1 MNYRQ
6 ILLVLRLRWWL
17 VLFSLAA
24 TLALA
29 GIYLWKTEP
38 TYVASTS
45 ILVDLKTDPL
55 LSALAPALGS
65 AGYLATQVEVLKSDR
80 LAARVVRTMG
90 LEKNQQAIEK
100 WRESTDGKLP
110 LETFYSQFLQDG
122 LKAEASLRGSQIL
135 TLSFS
140 ATNPEFAATAANS
153 FASAY
158 LELSTELSTS
168 PAKENVAFFE
178 DRLKVLRA
186 ELEAAQNKVAAFQR
200 SRGVVI
206 STERYDQE
214 SARLASLETSY
225 AAALAEQAATS
236 SVARNSSEG
245 SADVSQNPAVI
256 SLRAQ
261 LSAAE
266 GKLAEASL
274 TLGASHPMRIQ
285 LEAQVKE
292 LRDQLSREVRLAS
305 GSSASTNRVA
315 SAKLGELRALVEA
328 QKRTIVNMRT
338 VRDEGSLLVKELEAA
353 QRAYDTV
360 NQRRSQVDLESK
372 AVTASARVL
381 TPAVA
386 PLEPKSPKPKM
397 IWTAAILA
405 GLILGI
411 GGAMIWEL
419 LDRRVRSVEDLASAE
434 GVPVLGV
441 LSSKPGTN
449 FPRVGARPNTLL
461 PAPPQQSAPRLTMN
475 EGS

>member
-17 VLFSLAA
+17 VLTSLAV

-29 GIYLWKTEP
+29 GLYLWKAEP
-38 TYVASTS
+38 KFEASTS

-80 LAARVVRTMG
+80 LAANVVRMMG
-90 LEKNQQAIEK
+90 LEKSQPAIEK
-100 WRESTDGKLP
+100 WRDMTDGKIP
-110 LETFYSQFLQDG
+110 LETFYSVFLQSG
-122 LKAEASLRGSQIL
+122 LKAEASTRGSQIL
-135 TLSFS
+135 TLTFQAS
-140 ATNPEFAATAANS
+140 NPEFAAAAVNS
-153 FASAY
+153 FAKAY
-158 LELSTELSTS
+158 LDLSSELRTS
-168 PAKENVAFFE
+168 PAKENVTFFE
-178 DRLKVLRA
+178 ERLKVLRTD
-186 ELEAAQNKVAAFQR
+186 LEAAQAKVAAFQR

-206 STERYDQE
+206 SNERYDQE

-236 SVARNSSEG
+236 SIARNSNEG
-245 SADVSQNPAVI
+245 SADVSQNPAVV

-261 LSAAE
+261 LTTAE
-266 GKLAEASL
+266 GRLAEAAL
-274 TLGASHPMRIQ
+274 TLGSSHPMRIQ
-285 LEAQVKE
+285 LESQVRE
-292 LRDQLSREVRLAS
+292 LREQLNREIRLAS

-338 VRDEGSLLVKELEAA
+338 VRDEGALLLRELEAA
-353 QRAYDTV
+353 QRAFDTV

-372 AVTASARVL
+372 ADTASARVL
-381 TPAVA
+381 TPGVA
-386 PLEPKSPKPKM
+386 PLLPKSPKPPL
-397 IWTAAILA
+397 IWTAAVLA

-411 GGAMIWEL
+411 GAALIWEM
-419 LDRRVRSVEDLASAE
+419 LDRRVRSVEDLGAAE

-441 LSSKPGTN
+441 LSSKPGTS
-449 FPRVGARPNTLL
+449 FPRVGARANNLL
-461 PAPPQQSAPRLTMN
+461 AAPSQAAPPRLTMN

>member
-17 VLFSLAA
+17 ILASLAA
-24 TLALA
+24 TVAIA
-29 GIYLWKTEP
+29 GIYLWKAEP
-38 TYVASTS
+38 SYVASTS

-80 LAARVVRTMG
+80 LAARVVRMMG
-90 LEKNQQAIEK
+90 LEKNQQAIER
-100 WRESTDGKLP
+100 WREITEGKLP
-110 LETFYSQFLQDG
+110 LETFYSQFLQRS

-135 TLSFS
+135 TLSFEAS
-140 ATNPEFAATAANS
+140 EPEFAASAANA
-153 FASAY
+153 FAKAY
-158 LELSTELSTS
+158 LEFSTELRTS
-168 PAKENVAFFE
+168 PAKESATFFE
-178 DRLKVLRA
+178 DRLKVLRT
-186 ELEAAQNKVAAFQR
+186 ELEAAQGKVAAFQR

-206 STERYDQE
+206 SNERYDQE

-245 SADVSQNPAVI
+245 SADVSQNPAVA

-261 LSAAE
+261 LTTAE
-266 GKLAEASL
+266 GRLAEASL

-285 LEAQVKE
+285 MEAQVKE
-292 LRDQLSREVRLAS
+292 LRDQFSREVRLAT

-372 AVTASARVL
+372 AETASARVL

-386 PLEPKSPKPKM
+386 PLEPKSPKPPM
-397 IWTAAILA
+397 IWTAAVLA

-411 GGAMIWEL
+411 GGAVVWEM
-419 LDRRVRSVEDLASAE
+419 LDRRVRSVEDLVAAE

-441 LSSKPGTN
+441 LSSKPGTS

>member
-17 VLFSLAA
+17 ILTSLAA
-24 TLALA
+24 TLAIA
-29 GIYLWKTEP
+29 GIYLWKAEP
-38 TYVASTS
+38 SYVASTS

-80 LAARVVRTMG
+80 LAARVVRMMG

-100 WRESTDGKLP
+100 WRETTEGKLP
-110 LETFYSQFLQDG
+110 LETFYSQFLQKS

-135 TLSFS
+135 TLNFE
-140 ATNPEFAATAANS
+140 ANDPEFAASAANT
-153 FASAY
+153 FAKAY
-158 LELSTELSTS
+158 LEFSTELKTG
-168 PAKENVAFFE
+168 PAKESATFFE
-178 DRLKVLRA
+178 DRLKGLRS

-206 STERYDQE
+206 SNERYDQE

-245 SADVSQNPAVI
+245 SADVSQNPAVV

-261 LSAAE
+261 LTTAE
-266 GKLAEASL
+266 GRLAEASL

-285 LEAQVKE
+285 MEAQVKE
-292 LRDQLSREVRLAS
+292 LRDQLSREVRLAT

-338 VRDEGSLLVKELEAA
+338 VRDEGSLLLKELEAA

-372 AVTASARVL
+372 AETASARVL

-386 PLEPKSPKPKM
+386 PLEPKSPKPPL
-397 IWTAAILA
+397 IWTAAVLA

-411 GGAMIWEL
+411 GGAVIWEM
-419 LDRRVRSVEDLASAE
+419 LDRRVRSVEDLAAAE

-441 LSSKPGTN
+441 LSSKPGTS
-449 FPRVGARPNTLL
+449 FPRVGARPNSLL